1 MKDIFIFMIHPPY
14 DILYNVKYIN
24 TLFDSKK
31 VLSDEALEQLINSNQ
46 PGIIIDAAEKIL
58 VERFFKQQP

>member
-1 MKDIFIFMIHPPY
+1 MIHPPY
-14 DILYNVKYIN
+14 DFLYNVKYIN

-58 VERFFKQQP
+58 VERFFKQHP

>member
-1 MKDIFIFMIHPPY
+1 M
-14 DILYNVKYIN
+14 KYIN

>member
-1 MKDIFIFMIHPPY
+1 MIHPPY
-14 DILYNVKYIN
+14 DFLYNVKYIN
-24 TLFDSKK
+24 TLLDSKK

>member
-1 MKDIFIFMIHPPY
+1 MIHPPY
-14 DILYNVKYIN
+14 DFLYNVKYIN

-46 PGIIIDAAEKIL
+46 PKIIVDAAEKIL
-58 VERFFKQQP
+58 IERFFKQQE